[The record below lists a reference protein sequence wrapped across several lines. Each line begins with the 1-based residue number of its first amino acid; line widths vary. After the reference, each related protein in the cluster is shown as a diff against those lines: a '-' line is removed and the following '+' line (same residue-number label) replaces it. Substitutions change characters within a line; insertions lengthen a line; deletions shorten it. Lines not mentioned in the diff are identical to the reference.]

1 MIVEEYLAVISYSWH
16 LPSSKT
22 SLFRSSSFSLTVVP
36 SPASQVF
43 YGSSHPF
50 LPSVILSLIF
60 DLNKLSK
67 LGSLAFATRLFFLSV
82 GKIAKSGRIPF
93 SNS

>member
-1 MIVEEYLAVISYSWH
+1 MIIEKKNNLAVISYSWH

-43 YGSSHPF
+43 YSSSHPF

-60 DLNKLSK
+60 DLNKFSK
-67 LGSLAFATRLFFLSV
+67 LFSFAQLFFPIWEKLPNLV
-82 GKIAKSGRIPF
+82 GDSL